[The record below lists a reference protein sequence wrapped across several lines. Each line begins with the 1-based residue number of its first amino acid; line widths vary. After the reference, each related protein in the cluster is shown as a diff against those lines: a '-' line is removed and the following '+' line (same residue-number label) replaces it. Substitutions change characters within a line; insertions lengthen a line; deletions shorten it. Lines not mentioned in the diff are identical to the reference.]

1 MKVNWAQGAMFL
13 AAGLIVGYAGSQYD
27 RSRGLTGVSE
37 AGDDILARVEGTEIT
52 GTDVKRFNPS
62 EFMSLERQLHDLRTQ
77 TLESAIHEELIG
89 LEAAAQDME
98 PEEYLSEELAGPVEN
113 PTDEEVEAFYRERRL
128 QGSLE
133 SLTPQIRAYLM
144 NQAQTDRFTVLMSQ
158 LESQYSVERI
168 LEPFRVEVESEGS
181 PAKGPED
188 APVTIVEFSDFQ
200 CPYCRT
206 MLPAL
211 ERVEEVYGDQ
221 VRIVFRQF
229 PLTQLH
235 PEAMEA
241 AEASLCAEEQG
252 RFWDMHDAMF
262 ANQRALGTDQLK
274 ATARELGLDGEAFD
288 ECLDTNRHV
297 ERIVSDLQAG
307 QAVGVRGTPMTFI
320 NGRALSG
327 TVSFEALAEVIDDE
341 LERAGRN

>member
-1 MKVNWAQGAMFL
+1 MFL

-27 RSRGLTGVSE
+27 RSRGLTGGAE
-37 AGDDILARVEGTEIT
+37 EGGDVLARVEGTAIT
-52 GTDVKRFNPS
+52 GSDVRRFNPS
-62 EFMSLERQLHDLRTQ
+62 EFMNLERQLHDLRTQ

-89 LEAAAQDME
+89 LEAAAQEME
-98 PEEYLSEELAGPVEN
+98 PQEYLNEELSGPVDD

-133 SLTPQIRAYLM
+133 AMTPQIRAYLT
-144 NQAQTDRFTVLMSQ
+144 NQARTDQFTTLMST
-158 LESQYSVERI
+158 LESQYDVDRI
-168 LEPFRVEVESEGS
+168 LEPFRVEVESEGF
-181 PAKGPED
+181 PARGPED
-188 APVTIVEFSDFQ
+188 APVNIVVFSDFQ

-206 MLPAL
+206 LLPAL
-211 ERVEEVYGDQ
+211 DQVEEEYGNQ
-221 VRIVFRQF
+221 VRLVFRQF

-274 ATARELGLDGEAFD
+274 ATARELGMDGEAFD
-288 ECLDTNRHV
+288 QCMDTNQHV
-297 ERIVSDLQAG
+297 ERIVTDLQAG
-307 QAVGVRGTPMTFI
+307 QALGVRGTPMTFI

-327 TVSFEALAEVIDDE
+327 AKPFAELAAVIEDE
-341 LERAGRN
+341 LERAGRD